1 MHTRLGPGV
10 TFTPPGEGGTRVFSV
25 LSWGYESPHQRRT
38 PVPSP
43 LRAGLQQILRTKALS
58 RRDEAI
64 QLACGAMSRDFIDG
78 KEAFAAWQDLKVA
91 CDAIVEAVAAA
102 GIEFDAAGGP
112 TLGADAL
119 AVGIAAVS
127 NKRWFIVRK
136 RQKGRGTGRRI
147 EGLQIGRGDRV
158 LLVEDVVTTGG
169 SVIDALG
176 AVRQTGAE
184 VVAAVTLADRGDT
197 ATNAFHELG
206 VPYFPMA
213 TYADLGIDPV
223 VPPTDRPPMAESG
236 VS

>member
-1 MHTRLGPGV
+1 
-10 TFTPPGEGGTRVFSV
+10 
-25 LSWGYESPHQRRT
+25 
-38 PVPSP
+38 VPSP

-58 RRDEAI
+58 RRDEEI

-91 CDAIVEAVAAA
+91 CDAIVEAVGAA

-127 NKRWFIVRK
+127 DTRWFIVRK

-147 EGLQIGRGDRV
+147 EGLQIGPGDRV

-206 VPYFPMA
+206 VPYIPMA

-223 VPPTDRPPMAESG
+223 VPPADRPPTAGSAD
-236 VS
+236 S

>member
-1 MHTRLGPGV
+1 M
-10 TFTPPGEGGTRVFSV
+10 
-25 LSWGYESPHQRRT
+25 
-38 PVPSP
+38 PSQ
-43 LRAGLQQILRTKALS
+43 LRAGLQQILRTRALS
-58 RRDEAI
+58 RRDEEI

-91 CDAIVEAVAAA
+91 CDAIVEAVGAA

-127 NKRWFIVRK
+127 NKQWFIVRK

-147 EGLQIGRGDRV
+147 EGLQIGPGDRV

-169 SVIDALG
+169 SILEALG
-176 AVRQTGAE
+176 AVQQTGAD
-184 VVAAVTLADRGDT
+184 VVAAVTLADRGDI
-197 ATNAFHELG
+197 ASGAFDELG

-213 TYADLGIDPV
+213 TYSDLGINPV
-223 VPPTDRPPMAESG
+223 VPPENVLPMAEDAISHNR
-236 VS
+236 

>member
-1 MHTRLGPGV
+1 M
-10 TFTPPGEGGTRVFSV
+10 
-25 LSWGYESPHQRRT
+25 
-38 PVPSP
+38 PSQ
-43 LRAGLQQILRTKALS
+43 LRAGLHEILRTKALS
-58 RRDEAI
+58 RRDEEI
-64 QLACGAMSRDFIDG
+64 QLACGAMSSDFIDG

-91 CDAIVEAVAAA
+91 CDAIVEAVGEA

-127 NKRWFIVRK
+127 NKKWFIVRK

-169 SVIDALG
+169 SVLDALD
-176 AVRQTGAE
+176 AIRRTGAE

-197 ATNAFHELG
+197 ARHAFDRLG

-223 VPPTDRPPMAESG
+223 VPPANVLPMADAAIS
-236 VS
+236 

>member
-1 MHTRLGPGV
+1 MAGHALGLG
-10 TFTPPGEGGTRVFSV
+10 FQR
-25 LSWGYESPHQRRT
+25 LSWANRIFFSTLPGARTRRRT
-38 PVPSP
+38 ALPSP

-58 RRDEAI
+58 HRDEEI

-91 CDAIVEAVAAA
+91 CDAIVEAVGAA

-127 NKRWFIVRK
+127 DTRWFIVRK

-147 EGLQIGRGDRV
+147 EGLQIGPGDRV

-197 ATNAFHELG
+197 ARHAFDRLG

-223 VPPTDRPPMAESG
+223 VPPANVLPMADAAIS
-236 VS
+236 

>member
-1 MHTRLGPGV
+1 M
-10 TFTPPGEGGTRVFSV
+10 
-25 LSWGYESPHQRRT
+25 
-38 PVPSP
+38 PSP

-58 RRDEAI
+58 HRDEEI

-91 CDAIVEAVAAA
+91 CEAIVEAVGAA

-136 RQKGRGTGRRI
+136 RQKGRGTARRI

-169 SVIDALG
+169 SVLDALD

-206 VPYFPMA
+206 VPYIPMA

-223 VPPTDRPPMAESG
+223 VPPADRPPTAGSAD
-236 VS
+236 S